1 MSVDAKDVEKSL
13 LEKIIVKAAFSAK
26 IHWLWNSAN
35 RCSQTIYK
43 RLCLLIHCL
52 LTLAGIAVI
61 IIFSLAPTSGLYWAY
76 RGAQWR
82 VAEDARHTEKLR
94 MERSYQIMEWTY
106 DCTALDAEGQTFAY
120 GIFCHS
126 YAMQSN
132 LSLYKDVDCKTSLGA
147 NPTDEEVI
155 LTLEP
160 RANCTRGNA
169 SLRSGCSDCPSPT
182 GFEYPW
188 VFAVFYVGANLLCV
202 FHCLAAIRNFWHHR
216 TQVLHQNMHSTPALR
231 TGILSRSWSVYF
243 CIAVAS
249 IFLDIIVL
257 FVLMDLL
264 GYSFLPYMFCF
275 MSATWIC
282 ASNYAITDETR
293 FVFGL
298 PDSVFA
304 GGKTDEA
311 EVKRLRKE
319 REKKRMPPRTNCR
332 LCGRR

>member
-1 MSVDAKDVEKSL
+1 
-13 LEKIIVKAAFSAK
+13 
-26 IHWLWNSAN
+26 
-35 RCSQTIYK
+35 
-43 RLCLLIHCL
+43 
-52 LTLAGIAVI
+52 
-61 IIFSLAPTSGLYWAY
+61 
-76 RGAQWR
+76 
-82 VAEDARHTEKLR
+82 
-94 MERSYQIMEWTY
+94 MEWTY

-202 FHCLAAIRNFWHHR
+202 FHCLAAIR
-216 TQVLHQNMHSTPALR
+216 
-231 TGILSRSWSVYF
+231 ILSRSWSVYF